1 MDLSNAAKNQSLKPT
16 VPTNNTVVPLPPE
29 AVPRLLPDVFFA
41 PLRVILETADITR
54 QGHRL
59 DDLPFAL
66 LGVWRARQ
74 ASANGRDFL
83 QTHALPLVPELTRS
97 NYFAALSVR
106 GDSPCCKTSPGT
118 GALTNSPTGVPRTT
132 CSSAAAKAEG

>member
-1 MDLSNAAKNQSLKPT
+1 MDLSNTAKNQSLKPT

-29 AVPRLLPDVFFA
+29 AVPRLLTDVFFA
-41 PLRVILETADITR
+41 PLRVMLETADITR
-54 QGHRL
+54 PCHCL
-59 DDLPFAL
+59 DDLTFAL

-97 NYFAALSVR
+97 NYFAARS
-106 GDSPCCKTSPGT
+106 SPRRL
-118 GALTNSPTGVPRTT
+118 ALLPDLARHRRTNQLPNRRAQDDLLVG
-132 CSSAAAKAEG
+132 SSQG